1 MKTVIGSAALVMFL
15 AASGSCNSQ
24 TVLKREPMMMNR
36 GTVVLVDD

>member
-24 TVLKREPMMMNR
+24 TVLKREPMMMEAAPGDKSNK
-36 GTVVLVDD
+36 